1 MPETDTAPAET
12 PNRPLLSVVV
22 PVLNEEQNVAPLA
35 AEIRAALD
43 GACAYEIIY
52 VNDGSTDGTATA
64 LAEARAANPML
75 RVVEHAARSGQSA
88 ALRTG
93 ITAARGLLIAT
104 LDGDRQNDPAD
115 IPTLLDAW
123 HAADRLGKAPVMI
136 TGHRVNRCDSWAKH
150 RASRVANWLRRATL
164 GDDNPDTGCSLK
176 LFERA
181 LFLRMPYFDH
191 MHRFLP
197 ALALREGAMVEV
209 VPVNHRPR
217 PTGTSK
223 YRILDRL
230 LVGIPDLLGVMWLMR
245 RRPNGQDAREI
256 E

>member
-22 PVLNEEQNVAPLA
+22 PVLNEEQNVAPLI
-35 AEIRAALD
+35 AEIQAALD
-43 GACAYEIIY
+43 EACAFEVVY
-52 VNDGSTDGTATA
+52 VNDGSTDGTAKA
-64 LAEARAANPML
+64 LAQARATTPTL
-75 RVVEHAARSGQSA
+75 RVVQHVERLGQSA
-88 ALRTG
+88 ALHTG
-93 ITAARGLLIAT
+93 IVAARGRLIAT

-123 HAADRLGKAPVMI
+123 RAADRRGKLSVMI
-136 TGHRVNRCDSWAKH
+136 TGHRVNRRDSWAKH
-150 RASRVANWLRRATL
+150 QASRVANWLRRTTL

-181 LFLRMPYFDH
+181 LFLRMPYFDD

-197 ALALREGAMVEV
+197 ALALREGAVVEV

-217 PTGTSK
+217 PTGASK

-245 RRPNGQDAREI
+245 RRPKGQDAREI